1 MTVRKFDTG
10 ATRDAEDGKI
20 DFEGF
25 LSPLV
30 LQRYGEYM
38 NRHRKLADGSLRDS
52 DNWQKGI
59 PLAAYMKS
67 LWRHV
72 KDAWTAH
79 RGYATYSGD
88 DIEEELCAVIF
99 NASGYLHER
108 LKSNLAATQLT
119 QEAQAQG
126 FYNKSVKWAQLTQSW
141 EKKYTPKWN
150 PQWALGELSTHP
162 AAAEALRELEE
173 RDIKPWKS

>member
-1 MTVRKFDTG
+1 MNTRKFDTG
-10 ATRDAEDGKI
+10 ATRDADDGKI

-59 PLAAYMKS
+59 PLSAYMKS

-108 LKSNLAATQLT
+108 LKSNLQGTQAKGIQLT
-119 QEAQAQG
+119 P
-126 FYNKSVKWAQLTQSW
+126 SW

-150 PQWALGELSTHP
+150 PQWALGELNTHP
-162 AAAEALRELEE
+162 AAAEALREIEE